1 MAKKTT
7 TESMPQQCSAIAVDD
22 AAFIAAMGRAEVEA
36 QENERSKRRGFIDRL
51 KMMNADPA
59 HHDLVFAIGAFE
71 KRLKDYPKNPVA
83 VAAWEGFM
91 LGMECADRTKDYPK
105 TDEAWKYKAEA
116 EDARS
121 KSDAERAWSAGQ
133 VLMLR
138 AELQR
143 SGAEMKV
150 LAAKMLRHSA
160 PDGTLVQE
168 EELLKRFDDKPHG
181 WTKTKRWK
189 AVSNEVLKE
198 VKQSNGTLPIWM
210 TLTIRSHM
218 AETVKNG
225 ITDKDIQYWADR
237 FSDIIRRYDRKI
249 AAQTGKTP

>member
-7 TESMPQQCSAIAVDD
+7 TENKPQQCSAITVGDE
-22 AAFIAAMGRAEVEA
+22 AFIAAMGRAEVEA

-51 KMMNADPA
+51 TKMNADPA

-71 KRLKDYPKNPVA
+71 KRLKDYPKNPIA

-116 EDARS
+116 EDVRS
-121 KSDAERAWSAGQ
+121 KSDAERAWNAGQ
-133 VLMLR
+133 VLELR
-138 AELQR
+138 AELHR

-150 LAAKMLRHSA
+150 LAAKMLRHSSQ
-160 PDGTLVQE
+160 DGTLVQE
-168 EELLKRFDDKPHG
+168 EELLKRFENKPHE
-181 WTKTKRWK
+181 WTKAKRWK

-198 VKQSNGTLPIWM
+198 VKQSGGTLPSWM
-210 TLTIRSHM
+210 TLTIRSNI
-218 AETVKNG
+218 AEMVMRG
-225 ITDKDIQYWADR
+225 ITDKEIKYWADR
-237 FSDIIRRYDRKI
+237 FSDITRRYERKNS
-249 AAQTGKTP
+249 ARVGATP